1 MNSKSLLG
9 ISLLL
14 GASFIWGVAYI
25 PTRYLGEQNVSPFL
39 ELLIR
44 YTIPFVI
51 FGSIYFKK
59 IVKTPLHI
67 IKNCVLTGIVLFL
80 AIVTSI
86 YGIRMVQFGSMGL
99 LLLSLQVIFVPIY
112 FTIFKKQKL
121 SLILSIAIILSFT
134 GTIILT
140 GATNTSLNLGALLCF
155 LASLGYT
162 LYIILCSKI
171 LTTDVEP
178 TILQFY
184 QSATFIVLCLPI
196 VLWNSSSLQMINWSN
211 PNLYYAFLF
220 IGVCAGTLGYQFF
233 FYGQKMAS
241 PITTSLI
248 LSTQIVFSAIADV
261 LIFQIQLTNTQLLA
275 YTCITIAVFLV
286 PFQKKAKS

>member
-9 ISLLL
+9 AFFLLCASL
-14 GASFIWGVAYI
+14 IWGIAYI

-39 ELLIR
+39 ELLVR
-44 YTIPFVI
+44 YTIPFLI

-59 IVKTPLHI
+59 IIKTPFHI
-67 IKNCVLTGIVLFL
+67 IKNCVLTGIVLFF

-86 YGIRMVQFGSMGL
+86 YGIRMIQYGSMGL

-121 SLILSIAIILSFT
+121 SFILSIAIILSFT
-134 GTIILT
+134 GTVILT
-140 GATNTSLNLGALLCF
+140 GSTDTSLNLGALLCF

-162 LYIILCSKI
+162 IYIILCSKI
-171 LTTDVEP
+171 LTAEVEP

-184 QSATFIVLCLPI
+184 QSATFILLCLPI
-196 VLWNSSSLQMINWSN
+196 VLWNNNSIQMIDWSN
-211 PNLYYAFLF
+211 ANLYYAFLF
-220 IGVCAGTLGYQFF
+220 IGIGAGTLGYQFF
-233 FYGQKMAS
+233 FYGQKMTS

-261 LIFQIQLTNTQLLA
+261 LIFHIQLTNTQLLA
-275 YTCITIAVFLV
+275 YACITTAVFLV
-286 PFQKKAKS
+286 PFQKKTST